1 LTAAGIKWPEQMTR
15 RGRDVIHI
23 QPEPEAIDR
32 YLASVGL
39 DDATG

>member
-1 LTAAGIKWPEQMTR
+1 MTR